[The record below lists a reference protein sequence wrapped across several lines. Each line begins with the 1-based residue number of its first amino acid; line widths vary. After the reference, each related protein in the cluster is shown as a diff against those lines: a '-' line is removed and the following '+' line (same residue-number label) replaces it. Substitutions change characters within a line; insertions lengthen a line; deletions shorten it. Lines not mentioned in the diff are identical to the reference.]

1 MLITWM
7 LKFAKV
13 LGSANTHKGMTVGTQ
28 LLLKVGGSWYS
39 RIFGKIIMLNE
50 TAGMAL
56 QHSQMSK
63 FNRTFRLKKLV
74 SSFPEHVGLSSLFE
88 TSLKDYFMA

>member
-1 MLITWM
+1 
-7 LKFAKV
+7 
-13 LGSANTHKGMTVGTQ
+13 
-28 LLLKVGGSWYS
+28 
-39 RIFGKIIMLNE
+39 MLNE

-74 SSFPEHVGLSSLFE
+74 SSFPEHLGLSSLFE